1 MCGIISIVL
10 SRIELRLVGSCVGMS
25 SLLTSA
31 IEAMTITNALIVL
44 LIECEREKERKEGE
58 S

>member
-1 MCGIISIVL
+1 M
-10 SRIELRLVGSCVGMS
+10 GMS

-44 LIECEREKERKEGE
+44 LIERERERERERGGRE
-58 S
+58 LNMSNNLH